1 MKKTANLAH
10 NSNNCTSA
18 APSDSHRISEYRSGL
33 WVFNTLSNGVILKYA
48 HKGQYLM
55 KLITSTDSLRTFLSK
70 IQFFSQVYDSK
81 ECIDY

>member
-18 APSDSHRISEYRSGL
+18 APSDSHRISEYRGGL
-33 WVFNTLSNGVILKYA
+33 WVFNTLSNGVIIKYA

-70 IQFFSQVYDSK
+70 IQFFFTSVWQQRI
-81 ECIDY
+81 IDY